1 MRIDRRS
8 FIAAAGLALACPRA
22 AFALDI
28 AATGSSLP
36 DKAMGTGAQTLYVYM
51 SMGCPSCA
59 EFHRK
64 TIAEV
69 RRVLADAGR
78 LRIVYREFPL
88 DGRSYAA
95 AMLARQ
101 AGDRYFE
108 ALDLLFAEQAFWMQA
123 KDSGAAFRTLAARL
137 GLPPGIVG
145 TVATD
150 RPLFDGIAAIRK
162 HAIALGVSGTP
173 TLFVQGEMYE
183 GGLPAPVLISRFG

>member
-8 FIAAAGLALACPRA
+8 FLAAAGLAVSFHGSAS
-22 AFALDI
+22 ALDI
-28 AATGSSLP
+28 ATTGSSLP
-36 DKAMGTGAQTLYVYM
+36 DRAIGSGAQTLYVYM

-59 EFHRK
+59 EFHRN

-101 AGDRYFE
+101 AGERYFE
-108 ALDLLFAEQAFWMQA
+108 ALDLLFAQQAVWMHA
-123 KDSGAAFRTLAARL
+123 ADSGAAFRKLAAL
-137 GLPPGIVG
+137 LDLPAGAVG
-145 TVATD
+145 SVASD

-162 HAIALGVSGTP
+162 HGIAIGVSGTP
-173 TLFVQGEMYE
+173 TIFVQGEKYD
-183 GGLPAPVLISRFG
+183 GGLPANVLIRRFG